1 MPEVVVFDSLT
12 NVLRRDTIRTH
23 STKEEFAMTAVY
35 SMNHTAFSCSGAAA
49 GSSARENHILD
60 TANVLAVSICVLPV
74 VRIRRAGT

>member
-1 MPEVVVFDSLT
+1 
-12 NVLRRDTIRTH
+12 
-23 STKEEFAMTAVY
+23 MTAVY

-74 VRIRRAGT
+74 VQIRRAGT